1 MSLLFKLFFF
11 RNLKKIMIFKSP
23 KKITELAILASFA
36 YQIKNI
42 LNEIKETH
50 NNFIF
55 LLKKILK
62 KLYDTNT
69 VRVLKI

>member
-1 MSLLFKLFFF
+1 
-11 RNLKKIMIFKSP
+11 MIFKSP

-50 NNFIF
+50 NKLIF

-69 VRVLKI
+69 VRVLKIIELNLKNSEV